1 MAYVSNYRTAHP
13 AHPRSAAAAQGA
25 ATDETTNGEAP
36 SLQTARGT
44 SSSSGIG
51 GGKRTAATAQSA
63 ARVERNVAPK
73 ESLSALRLPPGFKL
87 SVVVPVFNEVRFIEE
102 ILRRVAASPVP
113 KEIIVVDDFS
123 TDGTRERLPE
133 LVQKFGLRVLLHDEN
148 CGKGAAVRTGMAACS
163 GDVVLVQD
171 ADLEYDPAEYPELL
185 RPIIEDRADVVF
197 GSRYLEG
204 KARDQRRT
212 HRLAN
217 ALLTWF
223 SNVCTGL
230 RLSDMET
237 CYKVFRRQSLDG
249 LTIEQN
255 RFGLE
260 PELTAKIARRRL
272 RVCEVPISYRA
283 RGVDEGKKIRLK
295 DAFQALYCIVRYS
308 WFA

>member
-1 MAYVSNYRTAHP
+1 MPNALNYRTAHP
-13 AHPRSAAAAQGA
+13 AHPRSASVAAAAEKNDVADGKSARGAGSSAGA
-25 ATDETTNGEAP
+25 AGGNRSQA
-36 SLQTARGT
+36 T
-44 SSSSGIG
+44 SRSAVAQ
-51 GGKRTAATAQSA
+51 KRSNAAQEFA
-63 ARVERNVAPK
+63 EP
-73 ESLSALRLPPGFKL
+73 LRLPAKFKL
-87 SVVVPVFNEVRFIEE
+87 SVVVPVFNEVRFIDE

-133 LVQKFGLRVLLHDEN
+133 LARELGLMVLLHERN
-148 CGKGAAVRTGMAACS
+148 CGKGAAVRSGLAACS

-171 ADLEYDPAEYPELL
+171 ADLEYDPAEYPELI
-185 RPIIEDRADVVF
+185 RPIVEDRADVVF
-197 GSRYLEG
+197 GSRYLAG
-204 KARDQRRT
+204 KARDQRLT
-212 HRLAN
+212 HRAAN

-223 SNVCTGL
+223 SNLCTGL

-237 CYKVFRRQSLDG
+237 CYKVFRRRALAD

-283 RGVDEGKKIRLK
+283 RGIDEGKKIRLK
-295 DAFQALYCIVRYS
+295 DAFQAVYCIVRYS